1 MVVDDIT
8 EGLIWNG
15 KFMLVSVLSGSVTV
29 SKLVFYAQSTGTVIP
44 LSGQKCDCETDSV
57 TDFAVLICDF

>member
-1 MVVDDIT
+1 
-8 EGLIWNG
+8 
-15 KFMLVSVLSGSVTV
+15 MLVSVLSGSVTV

>member
-1 MVVDDIT
+1 
-8 EGLIWNG
+8 
-15 KFMLVSVLSGSVTV
+15 MLVSVLSGSVTV

-57 TDFAVLICDF
+57 TDFAVLICDFYSFKGLGSCLIQHSE